1 MYYLDIHHTIQQTT
15 TWTRWVHLLFI
26 LSHIYIVSDQ
36 HIRLNNDLVSGRLLV
51 LLAEDVNVPA
61 GLVGHVRGVV
71 AAAVL
76 AELGDLGNLLAG
88 ELDLL
93 EVLDNARGSDGLG
106 DDRVAADLGPVED
119 DLGGGDGLAGALG
132 GLLSD
137 GLDVGVGDEKR
148 NVEHVVSEGLDR

>member
-1 MYYLDIHHTIQQTT
+1 M
-15 TWTRWVHLLFI
+15 
-26 LSHIYIVSDQ
+26 
-36 HIRLNNDLVSGRLLV
+36 SGRLLV